1 MKDEQV
7 LDLLKSLRHEW
18 LNRLQLVRSY
28 NAMGDE
34 AAVESICSV
43 YREQASREG
52 RLSLIELPKTALA
65 LQRADWTGLTVE
77 YDVIEKPKQIDDSR
91 LATVIEAALDM
102 IEVGNGEVSVTFH
115 EGVTIE
121 IYRDLLDMSRL
132 KDLVTPMEIESQT
145 EHECVIEIE
154 SLPVEEEQ

>member
-7 LDLLKSLRHEW
+7 LDLLKTLRHEW

-28 NAMGDE
+28 SAMGDE

-52 RLSLIELPKTALA
+52 RLTLIELPKTALT

-77 YDVIEKPKQIDDSR
+77 YDVIEKPKQIDDVR
-91 LATVIEAALDM
+91 LAKIIEAAIDM
-102 IEVGNGEVSVTFH
+102 IEVGDGEVSVTFH

-121 IYRDLLDMSRL
+121 VYRDLLDMSRL
-132 KDLVTPMEIESQT
+132 KNLVTPMEIESQT
-145 EHECVIEIE
+145 ANECVIEIE
-154 SLPVEEEQ
+154 SLPVGEEK

>member
-1 MKDEQV
+1 M
-7 LDLLKSLRHEW
+7 
-18 LNRLQLVRSY
+18 
-28 NAMGDE
+28 
-34 AAVESICSV
+34 
-43 YREQASREG
+43 
-52 RLSLIELPKTALA
+52 
-65 LQRADWTGLTVE
+65 
-77 YDVIEKPKQIDDSR
+77 IEKPKQIDDSR